1 MALKIEN
8 AFVKRSQL
16 LLESKFIIDLAKSKE
31 IGEEVNIPNVFNIGK
46 EGNCYVMVMDLL
58 GNSLEDL
65 LSLCDR
71 SFSVKTTVMIGLEM
85 LKLLKFIHSKGVL
98 HRDIKPDNFLIG
110 RRQYINRIYMIDFGL
125 AKRFHGKDNK
135 DHIPYRDNKDLTG
148 TARYASINTHLGI
161 EQGRRDDL

>member
-1 MALKIEN
+1 MALKVES
-8 AFVKRSQL
+8 AGVKRSQL

-65 LSLCDR
+65 LNLCERRFSL
-71 SFSVKTTVMIGLEM
+71 KTTVLVGLDM
-85 LKLLKFIHSKGVL
+85 LRLVKFIHSRGVL

-110 RRQYINRIYMIDFGL
+110 RKQNISRVYMIDFGL
-125 AKRFHGKDNK
+125 AKRYLGKEK
-135 DHIPYRDNKDLTG
+135 EHIAYRDNKDLTG

-161 EQGRRDDL
+161 